1 MRSFVDAVN
10 SSIDSQYKWW
20 PSVELSRRLL
30 ILAIMLPFPGNNVCQ
45 SCTYTHKKINC
56 MVIFIGSTITDNDVN
71 ICYLCL
77 FLIKQQSANIT
88 IQLML

>member
-20 PSVELSRRLL
+20 SSIELSRRLL
-30 ILAIMLPFPGNNVCQ
+30 ILAIILPFPGNNVCVILQ
-45 SCTYTHKKINC
+45 SCTYIHNKINC
-56 MVIFIGSTITDNDVN
+56 VVISIGSTIADNDVN

-77 FLIKQQSANIT
+77 FLIKQ
-88 IQLML
+88 